1 MVSLAAP
8 QPAFRIKTATTAPAQ
23 PSMLR
28 WAKCPARVPANTAE
42 VATTSE
48 RESAAVAAMAAEPS
62 FFPNTRLKWPSTAS
76 PGWKPPKWPPTP
88 GRKSTASGRR
98 IFPMEV
104 LPSSSPT
111 RRIIRLTSSPARYSA
126 RPWPKGCPSS
136 AFCPAS
142 LKPTRVTTDEPASD
156 RLLKASAVM
165 AMEPVTTPAKNL
177 PADSSRLST
186 IPTAPDRTPYFSR
199 TAGSVTLSQSWMK
212 SRTSRLIMLSP
223 PKIGFF
229 LLSHARPPSS
239 RRGFPPKQTVFLPL
253 LVSTGTK

>member
-1 MVSLAAP
+1 M
-8 QPAFRIKTATTAPAQ
+8 ATD
-23 PSMLR
+23 
-28 WAKCPARVPANTAE
+28 
-42 VATTSE
+42 TSE
-48 RESAAVAAMAAEPS
+48 
-62 FFPNTRLKWPSTAS
+62 
-76 PGWKPPKWPPTP
+76 
-88 GRKSTASGRR
+88 KSTASGRR

-142 LKPTRVTTDEPASD
+142 LNPTRVTTDEPASD

-223 PKIGFF
+223 PKIGFL